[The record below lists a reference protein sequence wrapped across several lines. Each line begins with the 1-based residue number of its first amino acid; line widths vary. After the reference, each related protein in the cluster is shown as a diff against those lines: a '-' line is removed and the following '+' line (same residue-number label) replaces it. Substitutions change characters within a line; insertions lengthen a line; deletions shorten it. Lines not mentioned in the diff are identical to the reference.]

1 MVRIA
6 GEEVSRSTTLS
17 FTRCEEALRWIAS
30 AIRRCEG
37 LCEPISLPDKDPGTP
52 IPYLAIEF
60 AGALWFEKLWH
71 IGRLEHRKLALA
83 VVLRIALGGA
93 EDKVGHSVARIQE
106 ELDRPRC

>member
-1 MVRIA
+1 MA
-6 GEEVSRSTTLS
+6 KDPMHPEEFGGKGMSKLLSPLKRARNLLVVQVGRKLLS
-17 FTRCEEALRWIAS
+17 FLQKKT
-30 AIRRCEG
+30 
-37 LCEPISLPDKDPGTP
+37 
-52 IPYLAIEF
+52 LAFES